1 MAKQAGTVSGER
13 NWQKRIKRKI
23 PSLRRIDCEEIVK
36 QALQRLAEGQFST
49 VLRVVVFGEVNR
61 ISFFHP
67 CFKTSNTFRARIRAN
82 DVQAYS
88 KFRPRPTGRTVGS
101 RTTQST
107 TLQTLLALP
116 STLGIEV
123 YSVLRVNMTPLP
135 NSKPRLLFV
144 DDEES
149 IRLTLPPV
157 LQEKGFEVQVASNVP
172 EALVEINS
180 SRFDALIT
188 DLNIAEQGDGF
199 LVVSAMRHLQPHCVN
214 LILTGYPA
222 VETAVQAI
230 RSQVDDYLTKPSDVD
245 SLVTT
250 INQKLQSRGDWLPAT
265 VQAGVAVETIETME
279 TMEPKIS
286 EATKLPSKRRT
297 ANLERIRE
305 LTGSLLQ
312 LRDEE
317 RRKIARELHDSL
329 GQLLTAVSID
339 LSLVEREI
347 PSLTP
352 KGANAVHEAADL
364 VQQIIK
370 EVRTISHLLHPPLLD
385 EAGLAS
391 AIRCYLEGYA
401 ERSNLAVDVQIP
413 ADFGRLPADME
424 TAIFRIVQEALTNV
438 YRHSGSATATVRIA
452 RISQLVQVEVQD
464 HGNGIPPEKLSAL
477 TANGSFGVGIRGMR
491 ERVKQFGGSLE
502 IKSNSQ
508 GTLLMASLPVAE
520 SFTQAAKRN
529 SAA

>member
-1 MAKQAGTVSGER
+1 M
-13 NWQKRIKRKI
+13 
-23 PSLRRIDCEEIVK
+23 
-36 QALQRLAEGQFST
+36 
-49 VLRVVVFGEVNR
+49 
-61 ISFFHP
+61 
-67 CFKTSNTFRARIRAN
+67 
-82 DVQAYS
+82 
-88 KFRPRPTGRTVGS
+88 
-101 RTTQST
+101 
-107 TLQTLLALP
+107 
-116 STLGIEV
+116 
-123 YSVLRVNMTPLP
+123 
-135 NSKPRLLFV
+135 
-144 DDEES
+144 
-149 IRLTLPPV
+149 
-157 LQEKGFEVQVASNVP
+157 
-172 EALVEINS
+172 
-180 SRFDALIT
+180 
-188 DLNIAEQGDGF
+188 EQ
-199 LVVSAMRHLQPHCVN
+199 
-214 LILTGYPA
+214 
-222 VETAVQAI
+222 
-230 RSQVDDYLTKPSDVD
+230 
-245 SLVTT
+245 
-250 INQKLQSRGDWLPAT
+250 
-265 VQAGVAVETIETME
+265 
-279 TMEPKIS
+279 KIS
-286 EATKLPSKRRT
+286 EATKLPSKRPT

-438 YRHSGSATATVRIA
+438 HRHSGSATATVRIA

-464 HGNGIPPEKLSAL
+464 HGNGIPQEKLSAL
-477 TANGSFGVGIRGMR
+477 KANGSFGVGIRGMR

>member
-1 MAKQAGTVSGER
+1 VSGER

-23 PSLRRIDCEEIVK
+23 PSLRGIDCEEIVK
-36 QALQRLAEGQFST
+36 QALQRLAEGQFSM

-61 ISFFHP
+61 TSFFHP
-67 CFKTSNTFRARIRAN
+67 CFKTSNTFRTRIRAN

-88 KFRPRPTGRTVGS
+88 LFRPRPTGRTVGS

-123 YSVLRVNMTPLP
+123 YSVLRVNMAPLP

-250 INQKLQSRGDWLPAT
+250 INQKLQSRGDRLPAT
-265 VQAGVAVETIETME
+265 VQAGVAVETME
-279 TMEPKIS
+279 QKIS

-464 HGNGIPPEKLSAL
+464 HGNGIPPERLSAL
-477 TANGSFGVGIRGMR
+477 KANGNFGVGIRGMR

-520 SFTQAAKRN
+520 SFTQAAKKF